1 MYDKLREASGPV
13 ATSESRRT
21 ATLHAA
27 IGHFSSFDDAQ
38 KAVKA
43 LKQAGFADDA
53 ISVRQ
58 LRLRDQDEDGV
69 ERPVGKSGKTIIVGV
84 QAEGERAAEA
94 WSILQNTRT

>member
-1 MYDKLREASGPV
+1 MVDKLREVSEPIAPSG
-13 ATSESRRT
+13 SGRT

-27 IGHFSSFDDAQ
+27 IGHFSNSDNAQ

-43 LKQAGFADDA
+43 LRRAGFTADA

-58 LRLRDQDEDGV
+58 LCLRDQDGLKN
-69 ERPVGKSGKTIIVGV
+69 PAGKSHKTIVGV

-94 WSILQNTRT
+94 WSILQNSRT